1 MDGGFF
7 EEGNDMAITGLRNGY
22 DEQSGFCQKL
32 REKCGDEKD
41 NRTSDFMQQIRDK
54 KEEILE
60 KVKNGDTEPSFQIG
74 SQSFTQKEWDKLLKA
89 FDGPEEEMKKEDRA
103 GDEAVSAGEQLW
115 QLMRQKEQKCASQAS
130 MTKYGAFPIHNIP

>member
-1 MDGGFF
+1 MDSGFF
-7 EEGNDMAITGLRNGY
+7 EEDNDMAITGLRNGY
-22 DEQSGFCQKL
+22 DEQNEFRQKL
-32 REKCGDEKD
+32 REKCKDEKE

-60 KVKNGDTEPSFQIG
+60 KVKKGDTEPSFQIG

-89 FDGPEEEMKKEDRA
+89 FDGPEEETKKEARA

-115 QLMRQKEQKCASQAS
+115 QLMRQKEK
-130 MTKYGAFPIHNIP
+130 NIP

>member
-7 EEGNDMAITGLRNGY
+7 EEDNDMAITGLRNGY
-22 DEQSGFCQKL
+22 DEQNEFRQKL
-32 REKCGDEKD
+32 REKCGDEKE

-89 FDGPEEEMKKEDRA
+89 FDGPEEKTKKEARA
-103 GDEAVSAGEQLW
+103 GNEAVSAGEQL
-115 QLMRQKEQKCASQAS
+115 LFRARSCASIF
-130 MTKYGAFPIHNIP
+130 M

>member
-7 EEGNDMAITGLRNGY
+7 EEDNDMAITGLRNGY
-22 DEQSGFCQKL
+22 DEQNEFRQKL
-32 REKCGDEKD
+32 REKCGDEKE
-41 NRTSDFMQQIRDK
+41 NWTSDFMQQIRDK

-89 FDGPEEEMKKEDRA
+89 FDGPEEETKKEARA

-130 MTKYGAFPIHNIP
+130 VAKV